1 MKRISIGKKVYDGRG
16 CISFLI
22 LLIMTFLELSG
33 GRSYFDEALCLLA
46 MLYVFLLA
54 LKRRL
59 VRDDIISIMI
69 LSFVIAIGLI
79 SNLFSGISVS
89 LFAVIV
95 DIIAET
101 KILWIFFAAKYFIDQ
116 QACETLIEILTPIS
130 KVFIIL
136 AFAFSILS
144 QFINTGMTG
153 TVRYGIKGFR
163 FIFPMS
169 FQFLAVMLIMIAI
182 LAMNERIK
190 NKMRYFILGSF
201 SLIMATKSSP
211 LLFAVMFLFFL
222 YYFRRKK
229 SLKIRTIILIGI
241 IVLIL
246 GAFQI
251 ETYLLN
257 SNAPRYLFFYFGGVT
272 ANRFFPFG
280 SGFAT
285 FGSDQAARNYS
296 QLYYEYGFNHMFGM
310 NPEDGSFLS
319 DTFWPMA
326 IGQFGWLGFCLY
338 CTIYLRIFFSFKKT
352 RNINSDQKAFLYAGY
367 FSYIIH
373 AVGSAIL
380 SASAGVIG
388 FIALA
393 IVLSTD
399 TSIHCH
405 TECSHSRLSVP
416 ITKGAIDIRSKYGK

>member
-1 MKRISIGKKVYDGRG
+1 MKRIAIGEKVYDGRG

-22 LLIMTFLELSG
+22 LLIMTLLELGG
-33 GRSYFDEALCLLA
+33 GRSYFDEALCLVA
-46 MLYVFLLA
+46 MLYVLLLA
-54 LKRRL
+54 LRHRL
-59 VRDDIISIMI
+59 LRDDVVSVMI
-69 LSFVIAIGLI
+69 LSLVIVIGVI

-89 LFAVIV
+89 SFAILV

-101 KILWIFFAAKYFIDQ
+101 KILWIFFAAKYFVDQ
-116 QACETLIEILTPIS
+116 QARETLIKILTPIS
-130 KVFIIL
+130 KVFIIS

-144 QFINTGMTG
+144 QFVNTGMTG
-153 TVRYGIKGFR
+153 TARYGIKGFR

-169 FQFLAVMLIMIAI
+169 FQFLAVMLVMIAV
-182 LAMNERIK
+182 LAMNECVK
-190 NKMRYFILGSF
+190 NKMRYFVLGSF

-222 YYFRRKK
+222 HYFKRKRT
-229 SLKIRTIILIGI
+229 LKMRTIILVGI

-338 CTIYLRIFFSFKKT
+338 CIIYLRIFFSFKKA

-405 TECSHSRLSVP
+405 TEYSHSKLSVP
-416 ITKGAIDIRSKYGK
+416 NTRWSVNVRSKYGK